1 MPGDAPR
8 LDPGVLADELEI
20 AVRLVER
27 DHDPDAE
34 AGGERA
40 GEHRDELHPLG
51 ATVRE
56 DADENGTGG
65 RNQYERSEDG
75 ERGHRLPR
83 TTTNHAS
90 SSTTP
95 TPMAAA

>member
-8 LDPGVLADELEI
+8 LYPRVFGDELEI

-34 AGGERA
+34 AGGNRA
-40 GEHRDELHPLG
+40 GEHCDELHPLG
-51 ATVRE
+51 AAVRE
-56 DADENGTGG
+56 DADENRTGG
-65 RNQYERSEDG
+65 RNEDERSEDG
-75 ERGHRLPR
+75 ERAHRLPR